1 LLKKNRKKLLQ
12 RQAAL
17 LLCVSLCMT
26 KPILR
31 AMRRFSGDFVL
42 GWRLEIG
49 RQWAA
54 LLAANERAV
63 HLAIDGSLQNNYE
76 KRCIDSKR
84 ALIYIARKGTPP

>member
-1 LLKKNRKKLLQ
+1 
-12 RQAAL
+12 
-17 LLCVSLCMT
+17 
-26 KPILR
+26 
-31 AMRRFSGDFVL
+31 MRRFSGDFVL

-54 LLAANERAV
+54 LLAANERVV